1 MLGFDSQNI
10 STPGSSEFSVVIE
23 LSGEVLDE
31 QVEFSLVFFT
41 DISQGNNGGSLLI
54 DQTSESFL
62 VFDDAVRDLLLA
74 AKIGHPENQFNGV
87 NIGSDNHQLGLLVFN
102 QGGHVVKTE
111 FENSRAGGI
120 ISLVGFNLFLGLGQE
135 SGFLL
140 FLGFRRIF
148 LQ

>member
-1 MLGFDSQNI
+1 VLGFDSQNI

-31 QVEFSLVFFT
+31 QVEFGLVFFT
-41 DISQGNNGGSLLI
+41 DVSQSNNGGILLI

-74 AKIGHPENQFNGV
+74 AKVGHPENQFDGV
-87 NIGSDNHQLGLLVFN
+87 NIGSDDNQLGLLVFN